1 MIQEFEYLKPVK
13 PFALIQF
20 VSVSIKSLSVASIL
34 DVWHDDHIPVA
45 SLDFSKREVGM
56 DNLHKSNKPT
66 SSKPPKN
73 KLSGAKSLRAVW
85 KIF

>member
-1 MIQEFEYLKPVK
+1 M
-13 PFALIQF
+13 
-20 VSVSIKSLSVASIL
+20 SVSIKSLSVASIL